1 MKYEGTVYRPPSEA
15 NSLIVQVTIG
25 CSHNSCTFCSMYRR
39 KQFRVKD
46 VSTIKDELRE
56 FRQMYKTVKRIF
68 LADGDAFI
76 LKTEDLIEVLNEIRT
91 LFPECERVSSYA
103 TPKDIL
109 NKSHDEIRILK
120 DMGLKLLYMG
130 IESGSDK
137 ILLQINKGVTAKE
150 IVVAGQKAIKAGI
163 QLSVTLISGIGGTV
177 NSREHAIESA
187 KVISEINPHYVG
199 LLTLMIE
206 PDTEMYDQIESSEM
220 LLLSPK
226 EVMLETYEFISHLE
240 VSNCLFRSNHASNY
254 VPLGGNLNRDKEK
267 MLKELQTYLSDEADF
282 KDERYRAL

>member
-1 MKYEGTVYRPPSEA
+1 MNYEGTVYRPPSEA
-15 NSLIVQVTIG
+15 SSLIVQVTIG
-25 CSHNSCTFCSMYRR
+25 CSHNSCTFCSMYRS
-39 KQFRVKD
+39 KQFRIKD
-46 VSTIKDELRE
+46 VSRIKDELRE
-56 FRQMYKTVKRIF
+56 FRQMYRTVKRIF

-109 NKSHDEIRILK
+109 NKSQDEIKKLQK
-120 DMGLKLLYMG
+120 NGLKLLYMG

-150 IVVAGQKAIKAGI
+150 IVVAGQKAIEAGM
-163 QLSVTLISGIGGTV
+163 QLSATLISGIGGTV
-177 NSREHAIESA
+177 NSRDHAIDSA

-199 LLTLMIE
+199 LLTLMVE
-206 PDTEMYDQIESSEM
+206 EDTEMYDKIKSSEM
-220 LLLSPK
+220 ILLSPK
-226 EVMLETYEFISHLE
+226 EVMLETYEFISNLE
-240 VSNCLFRSNHASNY
+240 VSDCLFRSNHASNY

>member
-1 MKYEGTVYRPPSEA
+1 MNYEGTVYRPPSEA
-15 NSLIVQVTIG
+15 SSLIVQVTIG
-25 CSHNSCTFCSMYRR
+25 CSHNSCTFCSMYRS
-39 KQFRVKD
+39 KQFRIKD
-46 VSTIKDELRE
+46 VSRIKDELRE
-56 FRQMYKTVKRIF
+56 FRQMYRTVKRIF

-76 LKTEDLIEVLNEIRT
+76 LKTDDLMDILNEIKT

-109 NKSHDEIRILK
+109 NKSQEEIKKLQEN
-120 DMGLKLLYMG
+120 GLKLLYMG

-150 IVVAGQKAIKAGI
+150 IVVAGQKAIEAGM

-177 NSREHAIESA
+177 NYRDHAIDSA

-199 LLTLMIE
+199 LLTLMVE
-206 PDTEMYDQIESSEM
+206 EDTEMYDKIKSSEM
-220 LLLSPK
+220 ILLSPK
-226 EVMLETYEFISHLE
+226 EVMLETYEFISNLE
-240 VSNCLFRSNHASNY
+240 VSDCLFRSNHASNY

>member
-1 MKYEGTVYRPPSEA
+1 MNYEGTVYRPPSEA
-15 NSLIVQVTIG
+15 SSLIVQVTIG
-25 CSHNSCTFCSMYRR
+25 CSHNSCTFCSMYRS
-39 KQFRVKD
+39 KQFRIKD
-46 VSTIKDELRE
+46 VSRIKDELRE
-56 FRQMYKTVKRIF
+56 FRQMYRTVKRIF

-76 LKTEDLIEVLNEIRT
+76 LKTDDLMDILNEIKT

-109 NKSHDEIRILK
+109 NKSQDEIKKLQK
-120 DMGLKLLYMG
+120 NGLKLLYMG

-150 IVVAGQKAIKAGI
+150 IVVAGQKAIEAGM

-177 NSREHAIESA
+177 NSRDHAIDSA

-199 LLTLMIE
+199 LLTLMVE
-206 PDTEMYDQIESSEM
+206 EDTEMYDKIKSSEM
-220 LLLSPK
+220 ILLSPK
-226 EVMLETYEFISHLE
+226 EVMLETYEFISNLE
-240 VSNCLFRSNHASNY
+240 VSDCLFRSNHASNY